1 MTSPVLRDVL
11 VVSCAVSGGL
21 HAGLVP
27 SHHGESP
34 ALGFSFAVAAAVL
47 AAIVLVLVLS
57 PESAV
62 GPAAAA
68 LVLAGLLAAYA
79 LAATAGLPFL
89 HPEPEPVDGIAV
101 ATKAVEAAGL
111 MAALALFLNSAPINR
126 TKGQLT

>member
-89 HPEPEPVDGIAV
+89 HPEPVDGIAV